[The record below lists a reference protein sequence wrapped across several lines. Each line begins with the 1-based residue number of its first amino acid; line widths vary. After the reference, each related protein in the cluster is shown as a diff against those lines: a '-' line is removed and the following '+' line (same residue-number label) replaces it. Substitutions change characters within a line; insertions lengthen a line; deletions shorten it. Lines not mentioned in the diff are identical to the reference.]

1 MPEPDGPQFRGTR
14 QLGNCHSVAFGVC
27 RSFEEEGRENVAI
40 VHAQVDMLGEGRRL
54 AHAWVEYDKPTNG
67 GTQRMAAD
75 HSGRVYEGPAEE
87 YREALGV
94 QDTQEYSGAEAA
106 LRMARSGQTGPWD
119 D

>member
-1 MPEPDGPQFRGTR
+1 MSEPDGPQFRGTR
-14 QLGNCHSVAFGVC
+14 QLGDCYRTAFGVC
-27 RSFEEEGRENVAI
+27 LAFEEEGRENVAV
-40 VHAQVDMLGEGRRL
+40 VHGNVFMPMEGRSL
-54 AHAWVEYDKPTNG
+54 GHAWVEFDKPTNG

-94 QDTQEYSGAEAA
+94 QDTQEYSAVEAS
-106 LRMARSGQTGPWD
+106 LRMLRSGQTGPWD